1 MTEKLTGHNTGL
13 APCLYSIFEKTIFMK
28 ENNLTSEQQFI

>member
-1 MTEKLTGHNTGL
+1 MSTAANTGL
-13 APCLYSIFEKTIFMK
+13 APCLQSFFETTIFMK